1 MQVDA
6 PPLPTHQATTTP
18 MMLSHSSP
26 SSSSSAAVLAAK
38 GERLRSLLFGAE
50 HAERSG
56 DLAGAQVSGKKE
68 RRERLSSS
76 SDCVFF
82 SFLSRL
88 VSAFFRSRL
97 KKKSSTSPPPS
108 PSGSNC
114 SPSSRPR
121 AASP

>member
-6 PPLPTHQATTTP
+6 PSPHP
-18 MMLSHSSP
+18 MHSSS

-56 DLAGAQVSGKKE
+56 DLAGAQVRVEREKE
-68 RRERLSSS
+68 RQRGG
-76 SDCVFF
+76 CVFS
-82 SFLSRL
+82 SFIIVVFRL
-88 VSAFFRSRL
+88 RSLTFEKEKKKPSLLRSR
-97 KKKSSTSPPPS
+97 
-108 PSGSNC
+108 SGSSC

>member
-18 MMLSHSSP
+18 MMLSSS
-26 SSSSSAAVLAAK
+26 SASSSAAVLAAK

-56 DLAGAQVSGKKE
+56 DLAGAQVTWKE
-68 RRERLSSS
+68 RERERERTAFFLLSFI
-76 SDCVFF
+76 V
-82 SFLSRL
+82 SFLSL
-88 VSAFFRSRL
+88 LSLTFEN
-97 KKKSSTSPPPS
+97 KKSSTLPHS